1 MDEWSTEMDN
11 EAYGA
16 LENSRFAA
24 MFCKNFKFL
33 NLRSH
38 VKSPSIFEVVFKEI
52 PTFSQDYHHLYKNKT
67 TTCTTVTLK
76 FRMTHQEAMFERKA
90 SYDIEMA
97 KIKGE
102 IEVKKMQIEA
112 GMMADRSLKD

>member
-1 MDEWSTEMDN
+1 
-11 EAYGA
+11 
-16 LENSRFAA
+16 
-24 MFCKNFKFL
+24 
-33 NLRSH
+33 
-38 VKSPSIFEVVFKEI
+38 
-52 PTFSQDYHHLYKNKT
+52 
-67 TTCTTVTLK
+67 
-76 FRMTHQEAMFERKA
+76 MTHQEAMFERKA